1 MTDTTA
7 SNTASQGHITG
18 YGTKSYRT
26 YVLLVLMAVYT
37 LNFIDRN
44 LMGVLAQPIKESF
57 GLSDGQFGILAGWP
71 FALFYAVM
79 GLPIAMMADRSNR
92 VRIIA
97 ACIILWSIMTALCG
111 FAAGFWTLLIFRVG
125 VAVGEAGCT
134 PPANSIIGDYF
145 QARSR
150 ATALGIYS
158 MGVTIGGVLANLFA
172 GPISDME
179 GATFGNWLGSIG
191 LGGMFRGI
199 DWSSVEGWRIA
210 FVVIGVP
217 GILIAALLLFTIKEP
232 PRGYSDPPQAT
243 PVEKA
248 NLRETLKE
256 LYSKPSFWWMT
267 AGASLVAFVGYG
279 LFTFQIPFLVREHG
293 LTNGE
298 AAVHYGAPLAALA
311 AAGTFFGG
319 FLTEKLTSWSKTAVA
334 WIPAI
339 GLLIAVPAY
348 IAAFYSS
355 NLTMVFIFW
364 SIAAVSH
371 YAYLGAQY
379 NIGQGVVSSQSRAT
393 AIAVLLIIVSI
404 IGNGIGPQFVG
415 MVSDYLM
422 TQHLAA
428 SSMPDLTQAMCL
440 DKGLEKSVE
449 QLAVCAKATSEGLK
463 QSVSITVCWFIVA
476 AGCFLMSARTLKQ
489 DFVAELG

>member
-26 YVLLVLMAVYT
+26 YVLLVLMVVYT

-158 MGVTIGGVLANLFA
+158 MGVTIGGVL
-172 GPISDME
+172 
-179 GATFGNWLGSIG
+179 
-191 LGGMFRGI
+191 
-199 DWSSVEGWRIA
+199 
-210 FVVIGVP
+210 
-217 GILIAALLLFTIKEP
+217 
-232 PRGYSDPPQAT
+232 
-243 PVEKA
+243 
-248 NLRETLKE
+248 
-256 LYSKPSFWWMT
+256 
-267 AGASLVAFVGYG
+267 
-279 LFTFQIPFLVREHG
+279 
-293 LTNGE
+293 
-298 AAVHYGAPLAALA
+298 
-311 AAGTFFGG
+311 
-319 FLTEKLTSWSKTAVA
+319 
-334 WIPAI
+334 
-339 GLLIAVPAY
+339 
-348 IAAFYSS
+348 
-355 NLTMVFIFW
+355 
-364 SIAAVSH
+364 
-371 YAYLGAQY
+371 
-379 NIGQGVVSSQSRAT
+379 
-393 AIAVLLIIVSI
+393 
-404 IGNGIGPQFVG
+404 
-415 MVSDYLM
+415 
-422 TQHLAA
+422 
-428 SSMPDLTQAMCL
+428 
-440 DKGLEKSVE
+440 
-449 QLAVCAKATSEGLK
+449 
-463 QSVSITVCWFIVA
+463 
-476 AGCFLMSARTLKQ
+476 
-489 DFVAELG
+489 